1 MIIKSVYYGGMPIA
15 RVYVG
20 GEVIWQS
27 RDSPTELSLWYDV
40 YLNAYPSGNVTLL
53 PAIVMTPYHDD
64 SDTLYYS
71 EAVSGAALKLAEGTY
86 LITLEQNVTSAENKA
101 VAAPLVHGRLDGY
114 FYVYLYDDSDGVAA
128 NVEIGNHDN
137 DIEVSITN
145 LADAVAADIQ
155 IGDHTYSV
163 EVQTTHRA
171 DGVAARVETGAQCCN
186 FEVQTMHRADG
197 VAAEARNSAHKSAL
211 EVTTFQR
218 ADGIV
223 AMSKA
228 GAQKT
233 TFLVQSTHQLGGVT
247 AEGIIG
253 ARESAEETY
262 STLKGK
268 GQSLGIVPLAQDRK
282 EHVYNIDD
290 SHAEVIDASPLI
302 NHEREETVESML
314 FPTGVRIVSGAM
326 HSTYVC
332 YTETSAVLSDRP
344 EYVYPVQTDTDLYI
358 PQVFGVTLSGTELI
372 LKPTS

>member
-171 DGVAARVETGAQCCN
+171 DGVAA
-186 FEVQTMHRADG
+186 
-197 VAAEARNSAHKSAL
+197 EARNSAHKSAL

-233 TFLVQSTHQLGGVT
+233 TFLVQSTHQLCGVT